1 MSRPRLRCAAARL
14 SVPLPAAW
22 LAGLVLVTVTTGCS
36 ESTSPT
42 PPAAA
47 ATSSALAS
55 ILSPTAVAAPATVT
69 PSIDS
74 TVDAPPV
81 AAAETPTRDPFAGID
96 ASQHDVLRNIARIDP
111 AARGVRPAGERQREP
126 RAGALAGAGPA
137 SAGAEPATARTLA
150 ASGAVAAPVAAAP
163 APSSPPASAV
173 PVSVATQEPPAPVIA
188 AAPAPTSAASST
200 PAAATATLS
209 VAASAPS
216 ADGRRRAL
224 AQPRPVFPVEAL
236 RDGHTE
242 GRVIATLTVGADG
255 AVRDV
260 AVVSSIPTRSFG
272 RAATNALRD
281 WRYEAASGN
290 SVIRVE
296 LDFRLD

>member
-1 MSRPRLRCAAARL
+1 MSRPRLRCASARPSL
-14 SVPLPAAW
+14 PLPAAW
-22 LAGLVLVTVTTGCS
+22 LAGLALATLSGCS
-36 ESTSPT
+36 ASTSPA

-47 ATSSALAS
+47 AASSAPAS
-55 ILSPTAVAAPATVT
+55 VPPTKAIAAPATVP
-69 PSIDS
+69 PSVDG
-74 TVDAPPV
+74 TVDSPPV
-81 AAAETPTRDPFAGID
+81 AAADTPTRDPFAGID

-111 AARGVRPAGERQREP
+111 AARGVRPTGERQREL
-126 RAGALAGAGPA
+126 RAGALA
-137 SAGAEPATARTLA
+137 SAGLPPAGVEPAPARTLA
-150 ASGAVAAPVAAAP
+150 ASGGVAPVSAAP
-163 APSSPPASAV
+163 APAPPPASAV
-173 PVSVATQEPPAPVIA
+173 PASAANPEPPAPIA
-188 AAPAPTSAASST
+188 AATAPAVASAASAT

-209 VAASAPS
+209 VAASVPS

-255 AVRDV
+255 AVREV

-281 WRYEAASGN
+281 WRYETAPGT

-296 LDFRLD
+296 LDFRLN